1 MIRDD
6 FAVLI
11 LTHGRADKVYTI
23 KRVLEAGNY
32 TGKWYL
38 VIDDEDD
45 QAGEYIKRYGSERVQ
60 VFCKQ
65 AVDDRIDT
73 MDTFHE
79 HRAIVYARNA
89 AFDVAR
95 KLGLKYFLEFDDDY
109 IDCQFRADDGTKLKV
124 MPCRDLD
131 TLFESMLD
139 FLDDTGALTVAFCQG
154 GDFIGG
160 KNNARV
166 REQVLRKAMNSFFCR
181 TDMPVDFFGTINED
195 VNMYTLLGSRGALIM
210 SIVAVMIVQKQTQK
224 TAGGMTELYLD
235 GGTFK
240 KSFYSVMA
248 MPSAVTVRVMGDK
261 HMRMHH
267 SVNWECCVPK
277 IINQAYQK
285 ERSESNG
292 REKKSRG
299 GEPHPDE

>member
-32 TGKWYL
+32 TGKYYL

-45 QAGEYIKRYGSERVQ
+45 QAGEYIKRYGREKVQ

-109 IDCQFRADDGTKLKV
+109 IDCQFRADDGRKLKV
-124 MPCRDLD
+124 MSCRDLD

-154 GDFIGG
+154 GDFNGG
-160 KNNARV
+160 KNNSRL

-181 TDMPVDFFGTINED
+181 VDKPVDFFGTINED
-195 VNMYTLLGSRGALIM
+195 VNMYTLLGSRGGIDNVYRGSNDSAKADAENRRRNDRII
-210 SIVAVMIVQKQTQK
+210 SGWWDVQEIVLQRDGNAVGSYRESYGKQAHAYAPSCK
-224 TAGGMTELYLD
+224 LGMLRT
-235 GGTFK
+235 
-240 KSFYSVMA
+240 
-248 MPSAVTVRVMGDK
+248 
-261 HMRMHH
+261 
-267 SVNWECCVPK
+267 
-277 IINQAYQK
+277 
-285 ERSESNG
+285 
-292 REKKSRG
+292 
-299 GEPHPDE
+299 